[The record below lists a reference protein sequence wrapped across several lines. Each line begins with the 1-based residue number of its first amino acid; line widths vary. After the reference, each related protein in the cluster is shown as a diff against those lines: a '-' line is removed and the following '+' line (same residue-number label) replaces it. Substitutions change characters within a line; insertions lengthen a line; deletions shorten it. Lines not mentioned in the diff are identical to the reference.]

1 MLSRKNVFGI
11 YYFFTSKFLI
21 YGVYISAM
29 RCELCGK
36 EEKNLK
42 RAIIEGAEMRVC
54 AGCAVYG
61 KILPEEKKPKPVVIH
76 TKKYYGKDIFEKM
89 NKEIVSDWG
98 ERIKKARERKG
109 ISREKLGAMVGEKT
123 TAIAKIENQEL
134 RPSDETAKKLEKLLD
149 IVLFQEVKSATIKK
163 TKRKSLTIGDI
174 LGKDE

>member
-1 MLSRKNVFGI
+1 
-11 YYFFTSKFLI
+11 
-21 YGVYISAM
+21 M

-42 RAIIEGAEMRVC
+42 RAIIEGAEMLVC
-54 AGCAVYG
+54 NACAVYG

-89 NKEIVSDWG
+89 DKELVLDWG
-98 ERIKKARERKG
+98 KRIKKAREEKG

-134 RPSDETAKKLEKLLD
+134 RPSDETAKKLEKLLE

-174 LGKDE
+174 LDKHE